1 MLMSGDYQALFAKVL
16 NSPLDPAGYSVV
28 HTYKEGVCSDCTIL
42 KSRTDVVLKDGKRAD
57 ISEGVYL
64 HHLNNLNLGT
74 KDVYNWANPC
84 PTMSS
89 KFMGGG
95 AASKMAFQPVN
106 VAGVDDATHY
116 FTSLDGTFQ
125 SGHYV
130 DPSDKFFL
138 QMEVVN
144 YNNYTKDIY
153 IEVEQEWVPGK
164 AGKMSTYS
172 VLPATG
178 RYLFKLTRSNG

>member
-1 MLMSGDYQALFAKVL
+1 MLTSGDFQALFAKIL
-16 NSPLDPAGYSVV
+16 NSPIDPAGYSAAR
-28 HTYKEGVCSDCTIL
+28 TYKEGVCSNCTIL

-64 HHLNNLNLGT
+64 HHVNNLNLGT

-84 PTMSS
+84 PAMSS
-89 KFMGGG
+89 RMMGGG
-95 AASKMAFQPVN
+95 GASKMSFQPLN
-106 VAGVDDATHY
+106 VAGVDDATQY

-130 DPSDKFFL
+130 EPSDKFFF

-164 AGKMSTYS
+164 VGKMSTYS

-178 RYLFKLTRSNG
+178 RYSFKLTRSSC